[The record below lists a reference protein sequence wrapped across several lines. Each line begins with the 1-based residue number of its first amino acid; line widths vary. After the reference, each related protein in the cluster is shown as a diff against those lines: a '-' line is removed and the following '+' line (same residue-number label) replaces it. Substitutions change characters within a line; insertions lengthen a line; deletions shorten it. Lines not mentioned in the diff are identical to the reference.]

1 MRKASILACS
11 LLFVAVAGFGQA
23 RSQPPLSREALA
35 AILGLPAAS
44 SCATQSRAVHHAA
57 KPPANVLGKS
67 DCTGTPHQRLC
78 CLCDQTGDC
87 TDCCL
92 CNGLS
97 NCGVI
102 CGP

>member
-1 MRKASILACS
+1 MKKASILACS

-23 RSQPPLSREALA
+23 QSQPPLSREALA

-44 SCATQSRAVHHAA
+44 SCAAHYAA
-57 KPPANVLGKS
+57 KTPAHVIAKS

-97 NCGVI
+97 NCGTI